1 MTAKVRIKFGQFE
14 IDYEGD
20 EKFLEKDL
28 VDLATQVVN
37 VFKDHA
43 KILTEKPSPS
53 SSDRTFDSAKKFDD
67 TLSTNT
73 IASKLDVKTGPEL
86 ILAAAA
92 YLALVQGKATFSRKE
107 IMEEMKNAT
116 TFFRSSYLG
125 GNLTKYLNTLVNP
138 KKQLN
143 LVRQDTYSLTA
154 EAKRTLEAVLA
165 E

>member
-37 VFKDHA
+37 VFKEHA
-43 KILTEKPSPS
+43 KILTEKPSAS
-53 SSDRTFDSAKKFDD
+53 GSERTFED

-86 ILAAAA
+86 VLAACA
-92 YLALVQGKATFSRKE
+92 YLALVQKKDTYSRKE
-107 IMEEMKNAT
+107 IIDEMKSAT
-116 TFFRSSYLG
+116 TFFKDSYI
-125 GNLTKYLNTLVNP
+125 GNLTQSLNTLVKA

-143 LVRQDTYSLTA
+143 LVRKDTYSLTA
-154 EAKRTLEAVLA
+154 DAKRALEAKLA